1 MVILFGGQNKIRKW
15 KNYKIKMYKAV
26 IAGYSR
32 SPFTM
37 ARKGG
42 LIDIKPVN
50 LLAEVI
56 KDLVSKS
63 KINQNDI
70 EDVVIGCAF
79 QVGEQCF
86 NIGKLVTFLTG
97 MDIKTSGMTVD
108 RWCGSSMEGIHIAA
122 GKIAMGSGKVFIC
135 GGVESMTRVN
145 TGFDPIPYPESEKDN
160 PNVYFSMG
168 ITAENVAKKYD
179 ISRKD
184 QQEFAISSHQKAH
197 DAQSKG
203 NFKNEIVSIGN
214 CETDGNIR
222 PNSNQET
229 LNGLKTAFDQNGTV
243 TAATSSPLTDGA
255 AATLICE
262 ENYAKENNLEILGRI
277 VSTAVQGCEPNFMGL
292 GPIGASKKALERAN
306 LTIDKIDIV
315 ELNEAFASQSLACI
329 KDLKIDQKKV
339 NIDGG
344 ALALGHPLGAT
355 GARITGKAAD
365 LLKRENKKYALSTQC
380 IGLGMGI
387 ATIIESVN

>member
-1 MVILFGGQNKIRKW
+1 
-15 KNYKIKMYKAV
+15 MYKSV
-26 IAGYSR
+26 IAAYSR

-37 ARKGG
+37 ARKGA
-42 LIDIKPVN
+42 LIDTKPVN
-50 LLAEVI
+50 LLADVI
-56 KDLVSKS
+56 KNLVSKS
-63 KINQNDI
+63 NVKKEDI
-70 EDVVIGCAF
+70 EDIVVGCAF

-86 NIGKLVTFLTG
+86 NIGKLVTFLTN
-97 MDIKTSGMTVD
+97 MEVKTSGMTVD
-108 RWCGSSMEGIHIAA
+108 RWCGSSMEAIHIAA

-145 TGFDPIPYPESEKDN
+145 TGFDPIPYPENEKDN

-168 ITAENVAKKYD
+168 ITAENVAKKYG
-179 ISRKD
+179 ISRKE
-184 QQEFAISSHQKAH
+184 QQDFAISSHQKAH
-197 DAQSKG
+197 EAQTKG
-203 NFKNEIVSIGN
+203 KFKNEIVKIGN
-214 CETDGNIR
+214 CESDGNIR
-222 PNSNQET
+222 PKSNQET
-229 LNGLKTAFDQNGTV
+229 LDELKLAFDQNGTV

-277 VSTAVQGCEPNFMGL
+277 VSTAVEGCEPNYMGL
-292 GPIGASKKALERAN
+292 GPIGASKKALQRAG
-306 LTIDKIDIV
+306 LTSDKIDIV

-329 KDLKIDQKKV
+329 KDLNINDKKV
-339 NIDGG
+339 NLDGG

-365 LLKRENKKYALSTQC
+365 LLKRENKKYALATQC

-387 ATIIESVN
+387 ATIIESID

>member
-1 MVILFGGQNKIRKW
+1 MYNSVI
-15 KNYKIKMYKAV
+15 V
-26 IAGYSR
+26 GYSR
-32 SPFTM
+32 SPFAM
-37 ARKGG
+37 ANKGK
-42 LIDIKPVN
+42 LIDVKPVN

-63 KINQNDI
+63 KINPKNI

-86 NIGKLVTFLTG
+86 NIGKLVTFLTN
-97 MDIKTSGMTVD
+97 MEVKTSGMTVD
-108 RWCGSSMEGIHIAA
+108 RWCGSSMEAIHIAA

-145 TGFDPIPYPESEKDN
+145 TGFDPIPYPENEKDN

-168 ITAENVAKKYD
+168 ITAENVAKKYG
-179 ISRKD
+179 ISRKE
-184 QQEFAISSHQKAH
+184 QQDFAISSHQKAH
-197 DAQSKG
+197 EAQTKG
-203 NFKNEIVSIGN
+203 KFKNEIVKIGN
-214 CETDGNIR
+214 CESDGNIR
-222 PNSNQET
+222 PKSNQET
-229 LNGLKTAFDQNGTV
+229 LDGLKLAFDQNGTV

-277 VSTAVQGCEPNFMGL
+277 VSTAVEGCEPNYMGL
-292 GPIGASKKALERAN
+292 GPIGASKKALQRAG
-306 LTIDKIDIV
+306 LTSDKIDIV

-329 KDLKIDQKKV
+329 KDLNINDKKV
-339 NIDGG
+339 NLDGG

-365 LLKRENKKYALSTQC
+365 LLKRENKKYALATQC

-387 ATIIESVN
+387 ATIIESID

>member
-1 MVILFGGQNKIRKW
+1 MN
-15 KNYKIKMYKAV
+15 KAV

-37 ARKGG
+37 ARKGE

-56 KDLVSKS
+56 KDLVLKS

-108 RWCGSSMEGIHIAA
+108 RWCGSSMEAIHIAA

-145 TGFDPIPYPESEKDN
+145 TGFDPIPYPYSEKEN

-168 ITAENVAKKYD
+168 ITAENVAKKYN
-179 ISRKD
+179 ITRNE
-184 QQEFAISSHQKAH
+184 QQEFAISSHQKAST
-197 DAQSKG
+197 AQSKG
-203 NFKNEIVSIGN
+203 NFDNEITVIGN
-214 CETDGNIR
+214 CSKDGNIR
-222 PNSNQET
+222 PNSNQEI
-229 LNGLKTAFDQNGTV
+229 LDGLKLAFDQNGTV

-262 ENYAKENNLEILGRI
+262 EQYAKDNNLQILARI
-277 VSTAVQGCEPNFMGL
+277 ISTGVEGCSPNYMGL
-292 GPIGASKKALERAN
+292 GPIGASKKALERAK
-306 LTIDKIDIV
+306 LSIKDIDII

-329 KDLKIDQKKV
+329 KELDIDQKKV
-339 NIDGG
+339 NLDGG

-355 GARITGKAAD
+355 GARITGKAAE
-365 LLKRENKKYALSTQC
+365 LLRRENKKYALSTQC

-387 ATIIESVN
+387 ATIIEAIS

>member
-1 MVILFGGQNKIRKW
+1 
-15 KNYKIKMYKAV
+15 MYKSV

-37 ARKGG
+37 ARKGA
-42 LIDIKPVN
+42 LIDTKPVS
-50 LLAEVI
+50 LLADVI
-56 KDLVSKS
+56 KNLVSKS
-63 KINQNDI
+63 NIKKEDI
-70 EDVVIGCAF
+70 EDVVVGCAF

-86 NIGKLVTFLTG
+86 NIGKLVTFLTN
-97 MDIKTSGMTVD
+97 MDVKTSGMTVD
-108 RWCGSSMEGIHIAA
+108 RWCGSSMEAIHIAA

-168 ITAENVAKKYD
+168 VTAENVAKKYD

-197 DAQSKG
+197 EAQSSGK
-203 NFKNEIVSIGN
+203 FKNEIVAIGD

-222 PNSNQET
+222 PQSNQET
-229 LNGLKTAFDQNGTV
+229 LNGLKLAFDQNGTV

-277 VSTAVQGCEPNFMGL
+277 VSTAVEGCEPNYMGL
-292 GPIGASKKALERAN
+292 GPIGASRKALERAN
-306 LTIDKIDIV
+306 LTIDKIDII

-339 NIDGG
+339 NLDGG

-355 GARITGKAAD
+355 GARITGKAAE

-387 ATIIESVN
+387 ATIIENIN

>member
-1 MVILFGGQNKIRKW
+1 MN
-15 KNYKIKMYKAV
+15 KAV

-37 ARKGG
+37 ARKGE

-108 RWCGSSMEGIHIAA
+108 RWCGSSMEAIHIAA

-145 TGFDPIPYPESEKDN
+145 TGFDPIPYPYSEKEN

-168 ITAENVAKKYD
+168 ITAENVAKKYN
-179 ISRKD
+179 ITRNE
-184 QQEFAISSHQKAH
+184 QQEFAISSHQKASK
-197 DAQSKG
+197 AQSKG
-203 NFKNEIVSIGN
+203 NFDNEITVIGN
-214 CETDGNIR
+214 CSKDGNIR
-222 PNSNQET
+222 PNSNQEI
-229 LNGLKTAFDQNGTV
+229 LDGLKLAFDQNGTV

-262 ENYAKENNLEILGRI
+262 EQYAKDNNLQILARI
-277 VSTAVQGCEPNFMGL
+277 ISTGVEGCSPNYMGL
-292 GPIGASKKALERAN
+292 GPIGASKKALERAK
-306 LTIDKIDIV
+306 LSIKDIDII

-329 KDLKIDQKKV
+329 KELDIDQKKV
-339 NIDGG
+339 NLDGG

-355 GARITGKAAD
+355 GARITGKAAE
-365 LLKRENKKYALSTQC
+365 LLRRENKKYALSTQC

-387 ATIIESVN
+387 ATIIEAIS

>member
-1 MVILFGGQNKIRKW
+1 
-15 KNYKIKMYKAV
+15 MYRSV

-37 ARKGG
+37 AKKGE

-56 KDLVSKS
+56 KNLVSNS
-63 KINQNDI
+63 KVNPNDI

-86 NIGKLVTFLTG
+86 NIGKLVTFLSG

-108 RWCGSSMEGIHIAA
+108 RWCGSSMEAIHIAA
-122 GKIAMGSGKVFIC
+122 GKIAMGSGKAFIC
-135 GGVESMTRVN
+135 GGVESMTRVT
-145 TGFDPIPYPESEKDN
+145 TGFNPIPYPYSDKEN

-168 ITAENVAKKYD
+168 ITAENVAKKYN
-179 ISRKD
+179 ISRKE
-184 QQEFAISSHQKAH
+184 QQEFAILSHQKAFQ
-197 DAQSKG
+197 AQSKG
-203 NFKNEIVSIGN
+203 NFNNEITVIGG
-214 CETDGNIR
+214 CSKDGNIR
-222 PNSNQET
+222 PKSNHKT
-229 LNGLKTAFDQNGTV
+229 LDGLNLAFDQNGTV

-262 ENYAKENNLEILGRI
+262 EKFARKNNLEILGRI
-277 VSTAVQGCEPNFMGL
+277 VSTAVQGCNPDYMGL
-292 GPIGASKKALERAN
+292 GPIEASKKALGRAK
-306 LTIDKIDIV
+306 LSPKEIDIV

-329 KDLKIDQKKV
+329 KDLDLDEKKV

-355 GARITGKAAD
+355 GARITGKAAE

-387 ATIIESVN
+387 ATIIESID